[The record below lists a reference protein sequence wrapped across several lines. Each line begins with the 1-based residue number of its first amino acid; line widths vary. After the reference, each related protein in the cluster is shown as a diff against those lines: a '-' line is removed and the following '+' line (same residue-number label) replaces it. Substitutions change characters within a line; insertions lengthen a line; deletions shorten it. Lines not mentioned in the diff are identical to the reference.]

1 MKRVS
6 VFLTILYI
14 NVIIFTSNFL
24 GENMASKNED
34 ILLSSNPS
42 FSTSMQQS
50 DQRLRK
56 FPQRKHQTRARS
68 LVTIHTKIRS
78 KSTSTSRNARKQR
91 KVINTFHLIIAELAF
106 VVFLFRMPL
115 YQRKDLDV
123 QIPLR

>member
-56 FPQRKHQTRARS
+56 FPQRKHQTRA
-68 LVTIHTKIRS
+68 TIHTKIRS

-123 QIPLR
+123 QIPFR